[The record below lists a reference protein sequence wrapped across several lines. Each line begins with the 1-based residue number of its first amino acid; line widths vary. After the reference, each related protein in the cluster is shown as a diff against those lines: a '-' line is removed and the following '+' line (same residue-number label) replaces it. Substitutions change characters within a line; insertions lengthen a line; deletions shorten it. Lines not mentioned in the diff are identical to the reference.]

1 MLPGEQLRRQK
12 PSPGC
17 CAHRG
22 CRARREPPWAGQN
35 RGLLTSD
42 GAPNPPWEQKQLAQH
57 KDFAARK
64 KLLQKGKETNKE
76 RKKRLISRH
85 RLAPCRTPSQ
95 NPVISLPLAPR
106 SPGCCRRASSHLTCH
121 QAKCRLST
129 NHRGSIAAGSGKAER
144 PQKFGSQAGLAGAGG
159 SAQGTAAPRAHL
171 SEQTPLPTPTGL
183 PPAPTARPGPE
194 EMSLPAPRTCC
205 CRLLLENQGH
215 FFAHLLILR
224 QAGTAS
230 ARHNTPISA
239 RELFLTHKLLRGASL
254 WLLLVFG
261 CEGYE
266 KHSRIQTWQGRGGQV
281 KFSLNR
287 QNLQYSG
294 RVPQHP
300 GRGKARPRLSRQR
313 RAQTPDF
320 NVKTHPAHPGTQ
332 PPSATTRWLH
342 GPILQRLHNPSSTS
356 LQRVPANAGI
366 CCHTRV
372 FCRKAA
378 APRGSRTHHE
388 ALAAPRPWGPQSQ
401 PHAGCHHLHAA
412 PEPGP
417 GAAAVRG
424 KRLPL
429 GADHS
434 GNIYRAIY
442 THP

>member
-1 MLPGEQLRRQK
+1 
-12 PSPGC
+12 
-17 CAHRG
+17 
-22 CRARREPPWAGQN
+22 
-35 RGLLTSD
+35 
-42 GAPNPPWEQKQLAQH
+42 
-57 KDFAARK
+57 
-64 KLLQKGKETNKE
+64 
-76 RKKRLISRH
+76 
-85 RLAPCRTPSQ
+85 
-95 NPVISLPLAPR
+95 
-106 SPGCCRRASSHLTCH
+106 
-121 QAKCRLST
+121 
-129 NHRGSIAAGSGKAER
+129 
-144 PQKFGSQAGLAGAGG
+144 
-159 SAQGTAAPRAHL
+159 
-171 SEQTPLPTPTGL
+171 
-183 PPAPTARPGPE
+183 
-194 EMSLPAPRTCC
+194 MSLPAPRTCC
-205 CRLLLENQGH
+205 HRLRLENQGH

-239 RELFLTHKLLRGASL
+239 RELFLTRKLLRGASL
-254 WLLLVFG
+254 WLLLFFG
-261 CEGYE
+261 CKGYV

-313 RAQTPDF
+313 RAQIPDF
-320 NVKTHPAHPGTQ
+320 NIKTHPAHPGTQ

-401 PHAGCHHLHAA
+401 PHAGCHHLHTA

-442 THP
+442 TYP

>member
-1 MLPGEQLRRQK
+1 MAKPRGHRNSAPRQGWQELGAQHRAPPHPAPTS
-12 PSPGC
+12 PSRPRSRHPPGC
-17 CAHRG
+17 PPRPPHAPAPRRCPCPHPA
-22 CRARREPPWAGQN
+22 RAAAG
-35 RGLLTSD
+35 SFWKIK
-42 GAPNPPWEQKQLAQH
+42 A
-57 KDFAARK
+57 
-64 KLLQKGKETNKE
+64 
-76 RKKRLISRH
+76 
-85 RLAPCRTPSQ
+85 
-95 NPVISLPLAPR
+95 ISLPTCSSFSRQGQPARGTIPQLVH
-106 SPGCCRRASSHLTCH
+106 ASSSSL
-121 QAKCRLST
+121 ASYYGELR
-129 NHRGSIAAGSGKAER
+129 
-144 PQKFGSQAGLAGAGG
+144 FGS
-159 SAQGTAAPRAHL
+159 
-171 SEQTPLPTPTGL
+171 
-183 PPAPTARPGPE
+183 
-194 EMSLPAPRTCC
+194 CC
-205 CRLLLENQGH
+205 
-215 FFAHLLILR
+215 F
-224 QAGTAS
+224 
-230 ARHNTPISA
+230 
-239 RELFLTHKLLRGASL
+239 
-254 WLLLVFG
+254 FG

-320 NVKTHPAHPGTQ
+320 NIKTHPAHPGTQ

-356 LQRVPANAGI
+356 PQRVPANAGI

-401 PHAGCHHLHAA
+401 PHAGCHYLHAA

-434 GNIYRAIY
+434 GSIYRAIY
-442 THP
+442 TYP